1 MIRQIVRTLI
11 LLAAAGIV
19 MGAIYIPVRW
29 VPAVDKFSRREEA
42 REREYRA
49 RVGRPLIRPSA
60 RARYQAP
67 TPLFGFS
74 QLAGQFL
81 IIAVIGLVGRKVL
94 RLRLKR

>member
-11 LLAAAGIV
+11 FLAAAGIV
-19 MGAIYIPVRW
+19 IGAIYIPVRW
-29 VPAVDKFSRREEA
+29 VPSVDQFSRREEA
-42 REREYRA
+42 RERAYLA
-49 RVGRPLIRPSA
+49 RVGQPLIQPSA
-60 RARYQAP
+60 RARYRAP

-81 IIAVIGLVGRKVL
+81 IIAVIALIGRKLL